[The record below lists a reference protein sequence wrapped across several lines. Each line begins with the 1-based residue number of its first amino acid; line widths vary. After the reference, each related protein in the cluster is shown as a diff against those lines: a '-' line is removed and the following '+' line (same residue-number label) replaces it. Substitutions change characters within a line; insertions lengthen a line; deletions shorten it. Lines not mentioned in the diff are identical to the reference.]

1 MKKEKLEFSI
11 PGFPFKKA
19 IFNKSQKESAQ
30 RWGPL
35 ACRSVR
41 NGYENSVEWQ
51 SSTRRQIIQTPVSG
65 QTIFHLFNPGIFCFQ
80 LRFCFRGYQNSIAH
94 FQRSVWLTSSLTTMG
109 GLWQPPRSL
118 PGTRAS
124 SPLGQKDTIM
134 QCGCA
139 ACFPVGK
146 EAILDPKLS
155 GWCLMHLSASIT
167 VP

>member
-94 FQRSVWLTSSLTTMG
+94 FQRSVWLTSLTTMG

-118 PGTRAS
+118 PGTRA
-124 SPLGQKDTIM
+124 
-134 QCGCA
+134 
-139 ACFPVGK
+139 ACFPVGE

-155 GWCLMHLSASIT
+155 GRCLMHLSASIT